1 MDMADEETFVQ
12 CAEPC
17 SLDIIHRIQ
26 EKVNKAN
33 VKTAM
38 NREQAVTA
46 GQLKVGHNET
56 WKEMRR

>member
-1 MDMADEETFVQ
+1 MDMADEVTHRDLCPMFTVYN
-12 CAEPC
+12 
-17 SLDIIHRIQ
+17 RIQ

-33 VKTAM
+33 VKTAR

-46 GQLKVGHNET
+46 GQLKVGHNEA